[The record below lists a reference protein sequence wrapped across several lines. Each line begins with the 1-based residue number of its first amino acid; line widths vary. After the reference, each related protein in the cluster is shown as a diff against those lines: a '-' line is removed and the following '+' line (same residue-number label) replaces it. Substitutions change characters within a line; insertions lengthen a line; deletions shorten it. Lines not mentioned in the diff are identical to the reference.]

1 MKTIKVSKEEIKL
14 FEILKKEAEISEIK
28 EKISFFE
35 RKYRCNLKEFEKR
48 IKRLKKENFEMW
60 DDYIEWSG
68 FVKYLHKLEKEL
80 KEIRNAENIKI
91 TE

>member
-35 RKYRCNLKEFEKR
+35 KKYRCNFKEFEKR
-48 IKRLKKENFEMW
+48 IKKLKKENFKMW
-60 DDYIEWSG
+60 DDYIEWEG
-68 FVKYLHKLEKEL
+68 FVKYLHKLEREL
-80 KEIRNAENIKI
+80 KEIKNATDIKI